1 MYVMNAPYANTDK
14 YTFTDYDY
22 YLGEVM
28 SSHWA
33 NFIKHLNLNGV
44 TISAASNLT
53 YWVPNDGESQTVM
66 RVGDGFG
73 ATKIAEKQNVTV
85 IMEYFAAQSPH

>member
-1 MYVMNAPYANTDK
+1 MYVMNALYTNTDK

-22 YLGEVM
+22 CLEEVM
-28 SSHWA
+28 SSYWA
-33 NFIKHLNLNGV
+33 NFIKHLNPNGV
-44 TISAASNLT
+44 AISAAFNLT
-53 YWVPNDGESQTVM
+53 YWAPNDGESQTVV

-85 IMEYFAAQSPH
+85 IMECFAQQSPH